1 MSDVAPA
8 LEQDQPIDAP
18 EAPQTDQPTAD
29 QEESFTDSYNPEE
42 LPEDAR
48 AAYEAAYKRLQGDY
62 TRKTQSISQERQEA
76 ERAQQ
81 VLQALSNP
89 ETAPDVLRALGYE
102 LEAEEAEESFAGPED
117 QIAQLKGEIDQL
129 RQERQQE
136 TQTAAEENELIEQ
149 IEGLEQQA
157 GREFTDKE
165 IRLLSGREN
174 APQALHNLL
183 EEIVSE
189 RQKAFVESK
198 KAPRAA
204 TPGTPA
210 SKAADLSTEQ
220 GRLAAMQAAAEAALA
235 SEQ

>member
-1 MSDVAPA
+1 MSEEAPA
-8 LEQDQPIDAP
+8 VDAGQAVDAT
-18 EAPQTDQPTAD
+18 EAPDTGQATGS
-29 QEESFTDSYNPEE
+29 EESFTDFDPSQV
-42 LPEDAR
+42 PEDADREWFEKKYNELR
-48 AAYEAAYKRLQGDY
+48 AGFTQ
-62 TRKTQSISQERQEA
+62 KTQGLAAERQEA

-102 LEAEEAEESFAGPED
+102 LEAEEAEESFTGPED
-117 QIAQLKGEIDQL
+117 EIAQLKDEIAQI

-136 TQTAAEENELIEQ
+136 TQTVQEENELIEQ

-220 GRLAAMQAAAEAALA
+220 GRLAAAAAAAERVFA
-235 SEQ
+235 SE